1 MYDSEDVC
9 TLTDRFQEVIDF
21 RRSKKENTVSGLIG
35 GALKNGARKLSREE
49 EIKQKK

>member
-9 TLTDRFQEVIDF
+9 TLTERFTEVIDS
-21 RRSKKENTVSGLIG
+21 RRNKKENSVGGLIG

-49 EIKQKK
+49 EIK

>member
-9 TLTDRFQEVIDF
+9 TLTERFLEVSDL
-21 RRSKKENTVSGLIG
+21 RRSKKENTVGLIG

-49 EIKQKK
+49 EIR